1 MHAASSPERCA
12 AFSSQSLRRSR
23 GKFDRVLRETASAPS
38 AGELTRARRPA
49 HNARQETAT
58 METRADT
65 PAPAS
70 PRGSGLAGAPAA
82 IEVLPS
88 GAALGA
94 EIRGIDLSQPVPDA
108 IKAALR
114 VAWAEHLVLL
124 FRGQDIDDDQLL
136 AASGIFGP
144 PHEAASRKY
153 HLGVGKQVDNQYMIS
168 KHPSISI
175 VSNLGPDGNPV
186 KDNGSLGSYEVVWH
200 TDNSYVEVPPAG
212 SMLYSLEIPAN
223 GGGDTWF
230 SNQYLAY
237 EELPA
242 DLKRAIEGKA
252 PGARLEPQ
260 QRRHSAPGRE
270 NAHAPGG
277 SRGAGASARASASG
291 HPAPRAVPRAPPRL
305 AVELHHRMP
314 NEESERLL
322 DKLWEHATQ
331 PKYAWGHQWRVGDI
345 VLWDNRCCMHYRSE
359 VDPAQRRVMHRTTIR
374 GGVDYSGLTAPGPVS
389 ATDPRIETRA
399 RCR

>member
-1 MHAASSPERCA
+1 
-12 AFSSQSLRRSR
+12 
-23 GKFDRVLRETASAPS
+23 
-38 AGELTRARRPA
+38 
-49 HNARQETAT
+49 

-65 PAPAS
+65 PATAS
-70 PRGSGLAGAPAA
+70 SRGSGPAGTPAA

-94 EIRGIDLSQPVPDA
+94 EILGIDLSLPVPDA
-108 IKAALR
+108 TKAALR

-242 DLKRAIEGKA
+242 DLKRAIEGKRQVHDSSRNSA
-252 PGARLEPQ
+252 GILRPGVKMPTRPEEVEGPAHPLVRVHPVTK
-260 QRRHSAPGRE
+260 RRALYLGRRRDWPS
-270 NAHAPGG
+270 NYIIGM
-277 SRGAGASARASASG
+277 S
-291 HPAPRAVPRAPPRL
+291 
-305 AVELHHRMP
+305 

-374 GGVDYSGLTAPGPVS
+374 GEPIIPA
-389 ATDPRIETRA
+389 
-399 RCR
+399 